1 MDLQQHD
8 RSLIY
13 VIGAGKGTLCSMLAS
28 RWGWAHISVGHELRR
43 YTQQC
48 DQEDDTISQSVRSA
62 TLVPVRQLAEVL
74 ARRMQSLW
82 DEGHV
87 SFIID
92 GFPRHES
99 QISYI
104 QDTIGVPNQVVLL
117 DCAKDIA
124 KERVLRRNDTTR
136 TENEEIF
143 ERRFAEYCT
152 NNPDIIAR
160 FEAEGK
166 LTRVDTKYAEEVSFA
181 HLLAALE
188 GPDSVLGKDRTEA
201 SP

>member
-1 MDLQQHD
+1 
-8 RSLIY
+8 
-13 VIGAGKGTLCSMLAS
+13 MLAS

-104 QDTIGVPNQVVLL
+104 QDTVSHTLSMDLSNK
-117 DCAKDIA
+117 CADRCA
-124 KERVLRRNDTTR
+124 Q
-136 TENEEIF
+136 
-143 ERRFAEYCT
+143 
-152 NNPDIIAR
+152 
-160 FEAEGK
+160 
-166 LTRVDTKYAEEVSFA
+166 SS
-181 HLLAALE
+181 
-188 GPDSVLGKDRTEA
+188 GPS
-201 SP
+201 